1 MNGTT
6 ASQSTTASTK
16 PAKSPPPGPTPP
28 VPASAPPVPPST
40 AQPFVRPPATSQ
52 PAPTPVNGTQT
63 TKNKRRNEPPVD
75 PVTMYE
81 SVKNRIA
88 ALEEEEVLEEEE
100 ERRFAE
106 EAQKSIKGME
116 ENAIHAKY
124 FELFAEFKRAER
136 DHAKEKQKLTKDKD
150 AAKSQLTKA
159 NQGKAKIES
168 LARELQKENKRLR
181 EDNKTLKQEY
191 DDSQSELLEV
201 RNNLARQ
208 DTKAKLQDDKY
219 REMPDIVIKVIC
231 RYRAE
236 LFFKISRKTKLSR
249 LFSTFTERME
259 EPGKKV
265 DGSSS
270 VARVEATKEANS
282 ASKPNL
288 QFIFTH
294 NGRSLDDE
302 QTPEDVN
309 MEDKDE
315 ILAVELMD
323 LTENAEDVE
332 EWEEH
337 LEPQQERLKK
347 SWNEDTQ
354 EAKKTLED
362 IFDGVV
368 RERLKDVLRQYELR
382 ERHFECLIR
391 SKELEVLL
399 SRARAAESKELLEVE
414 RNRAEK
420 LEEEVQQLKREVE
433 DVQGDKNIII
443 DKLLTC
449 CKELKQ
455 KPTADRAQ
463 RQFAAFKE
471 ELEKLEKKIPRVKIN
486 DGAG

>member
-1 MNGTT
+1 
-6 ASQSTTASTK
+6 
-16 PAKSPPPGPTPP
+16 
-28 VPASAPPVPPST
+28 
-40 AQPFVRPPATSQ
+40 
-52 PAPTPVNGTQT
+52 
-63 TKNKRRNEPPVD
+63 
-75 PVTMYE
+75 MYE

-159 NQGKAKIES
+159 NQSKAKIEG

-181 EDNKTLKQEY
+181 EDNKSLKQDY
-191 DDSQSELLEV
+191 DDSQNELLQA
-201 RNNLARQ
+201 RNSLARQ
-208 DTKAKLQDDKY
+208 GDKAKLQDNKY
-219 REMPDIVIKVIC
+219 REMPDIVIKVVC

-249 LFSTFTERME
+249 LFSAFTGRME

-265 DGSSS
+265 DGYGG
-270 VARVEATKEANS
+270 VAKVEATKEASS
-282 ASKPNL
+282 AGKPNL

-294 NGRSLDDE
+294 NGRSLEEE
-302 QTPEDVN
+302 QTPEEVN

-337 LEPQQERLKK
+337 LEPQQERFKK
-347 SWNEDTQ
+347 CWSEDPQ

-399 SRARAAESKELLEVE
+399 SRARAAESKELLDTE
-414 RNRAEK
+414 RGRAEK
-420 LEEEVQQLKREVE
+420 LEEEVQQLKKEVE

-463 RQFAAFKE
+463 RQFAALKE
-471 ELEKLEKKIPRVKIN
+471 ELEKLEKKIPRVKKSI